1 MKPKEQI
8 AELDK
13 FYGRDLI
20 YKYFFE
26 NYLTKII
33 NKLKNYRNNPEA
45 FRRYNNFMVRLVIGL
60 KRLENDIKNMSE
72 NEVEN
77 KRLDYLRDLIKN
89 IVDVNQKLDDM
100 PSLED
105 AAQRQKAQG
114 LKI

>member
-1 MKPKEQI
+1 
-8 AELDK
+8 
-13 FYGRDLI
+13 
-20 YKYFFE
+20 
-26 NYLTKII
+26 
-33 NKLKNYRNNPEA
+33 
-45 FRRYNNFMVRLVIGL
+45 
-60 KRLENDIKNMSE
+60 MSE